1 MKKTDRRIVK
11 TKRQLREGLIHLM
24 EQKSIQRISVR
35 EITEYVDMNRG
46 TFYLHYQDIND
57 MVDKIEDEV
66 FSDFD
71 EMLNSRTLAQLD
83 NKPLLLLE
91 DAFGYLAD
99 NARLASAFLGPNG
112 DIAFL
117 EKLKDLVK
125 ERCISAW
132 TEAFNDEPSNN
143 HELISSFIASGIIG
157 MIKQWIDSG
166 LVKSPEEMAVL
177 TNDFL
182 LNGVLTFRR
191 SQ

>member
-24 EQKSIQRISVR
+24 EQKSIQKISVR

-46 TFYLHYQDIND
+46 TFYLHYKDIND

-71 EMLNSRTLAQLD
+71 TMLNSRTLAQLD

-91 DAFGYLAD
+91 DVFGYLAD

-117 EKLKDLVK
+117 ERLKDLVK
-125 ERCISAW
+125 GRCISAW
-132 TEAFNDEPSNN
+132 TEAFHDEPNNN

-166 LVKSPEEMAVL
+166 LVKSPEEMALL

-182 LNGVLTFRR
+182 LNGILAFKK
-191 SQ
+191 S